1 MARRAVVRLG
11 IPALIVAT
19 LAIVAMWRV
28 GPPPKEGASTV
39 GTAGSGAQKVLTEP
53 IETVAELL
61 SNNAGGR
68 EASLEHVT
76 IRERVGDRYFWIG
89 SGDERPVFVVLDPDV
104 KRNAAITLRA
114 GARVTLIGIVRPAPK
129 AVEAQQ
135 QWHVTAATGLLIEES
150 GTYLH
155 VTEIRE

>member
-1 MARRAVVRLG
+1 VARRAVVKLG
-11 IPALIVAT
+11 IPALIVAG
-19 LAIVAMWRV
+19 LAVAALWRI
-28 GPPPKEGASTV
+28 GPPPKPNASAV
-39 GTAGSGAQKVLTEP
+39 GTTGSGAEKALTEP
-53 IETVAELL
+53 IKAVAELL
-61 SNNAGGR
+61 SNNSVGR

-104 KRNAAITLRA
+104 KRNTTTELRA

-129 AVEAQQ
+129 AGEAQQ
-135 QWHVTAATGLLIEES
+135 QWHVTPATATLIEES

-155 VTEIRE
+155 VTEIR